1 MNDRVST
8 SIDGGV
14 AHVELARPDKLN
26 ALDLDMFEALIATGE
41 QLSRDK
47 SLRAVVLSGRGRSF
61 CAGLDFASFAAL
73 GDTSNSRMFER
84 GEGSAANRAQ
94 RAAWIWRELPV
105 PVIAALHG
113 HAFGGG
119 LQIALAAD
127 IRIVAPDAQLSVME
141 IEWGLVP
148 DMSGSQTLRSLLR
161 LDIALELAFTGRR
174 VSGREAVALGLATRL
189 SDEPLD
195 EARALARQIAQKSPD
210 AVRAAKRL
218 LCAAWTGSVAHGL
231 ELEEREQRALI
242 GTTNQL
248 EAIQARLGKRA
259 PEFEDPK

>member
-1 MNDRVST
+1 
-8 SIDGGV
+8 
-14 AHVELARPDKLN
+14 
-26 ALDLDMFEALIATGE
+26 
-41 QLSRDK
+41 
-47 SLRAVVLSGRGRSF
+47 
-61 CAGLDFASFAAL
+61 
-73 GDTSNSRMFER
+73 MFER
-84 GEGSAANRAQ
+84 GEGSVANRAQ

-105 PVIAALHG
+105 PVVAAVHG

-119 LQIALAAD
+119 LQIALCAD

-141 IEWGLVP
+141 VEWGLVP
-148 DMSGSQTLRSLLR
+148 DMTGSQTLRSLVR
-161 LDIALELAFTGRR
+161 LDVALELAFTGRR

-189 SDEPLD
+189 SDDPLD

-218 LCAAWTGSVAHGL
+218 LCAAWTSNVAQGL

-248 EAIQARLGKRA
+248 EAVQARIGKRA
-259 PEFEDPK
+259 PAFEDPK